1 MQVKYPSSRFTKAD
15 RFFIQRIGQ
24 NLHANLALFSAP
36 MNRDSAR
43 SNTFSPI
50 FTSNFKCQSTTKLFA
65 LRKCTTLVF
74 GDLEVFKENFVERG
88 KVLTSSKVQG
98 VF

>member
-1 MQVKYPSSRFTKAD
+1 LD
-15 RFFIQRIGQ
+15 
-24 NLHANLALFSAP
+24 
-36 MNRDSAR
+36 
-43 SNTFSPI
+43 
-50 FTSNFKCQSTTKLFA
+50 

-88 KVLTSSKVQG
+88 KVLTGSKVQG